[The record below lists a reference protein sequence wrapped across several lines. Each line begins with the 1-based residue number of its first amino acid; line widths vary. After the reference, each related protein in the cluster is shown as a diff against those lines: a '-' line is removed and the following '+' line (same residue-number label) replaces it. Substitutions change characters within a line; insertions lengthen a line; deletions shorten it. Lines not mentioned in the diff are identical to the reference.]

1 MHAGCADAADLF
13 LVHIQANGGA
23 GGLFNAEQCRKG
35 SIGTYAVVM
44 TMGNYKAAVEANVA
58 RSAGGNSLKLGG
70 YEVLLGYAVALVQ
83 HGEQSGFESVGCFGI
98 VNGQAAY
105 KYVQAFALHALA
117 HGFAHLI
124 LGKVGEKIGNIEH
137 GIPTLIA
144 HGYFNLFAVCLHYNS
159 VKGKGQRN
167 PLIFLYAA
175 VIMRFKQGGSAGL
188 VYGVLLYVQAR
199 GVDMAA
205 HYVHA
210 VFKGLAA
217 YNG

>member
-1 MHAGCADAADLF
+1 M
-13 LVHIQANGGA
+13 
-23 GGLFNAEQCRKG
+23 
-35 SIGTYAVVM
+35 
-44 TMGNYKAAVEANVA
+44 
-58 RSAGGNSLKLGG
+58 
-70 YEVLLGYAVALVQ
+70 
-83 HGEQSGFESVGCFGI
+83 
-98 VNGQAAY
+98 
-105 KYVQAFALHALA
+105 
-117 HGFAHLI
+117 
-124 LGKVGEKIGNIEH
+124 GEKIGNIEH

-188 VYGVLLYVQAR
+188 VNGVLLYVQTR
-199 GVDMAA
+199 GVYVAA